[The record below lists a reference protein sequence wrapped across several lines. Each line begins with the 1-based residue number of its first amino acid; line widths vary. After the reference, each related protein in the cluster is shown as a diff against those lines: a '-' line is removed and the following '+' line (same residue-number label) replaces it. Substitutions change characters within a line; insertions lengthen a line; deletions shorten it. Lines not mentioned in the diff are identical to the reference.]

1 MTVISLDCRQSKRS
15 IDGID
20 GDELNYRSKVK
31 GPCVVHDPVGMDS
44 SRHTCNRN
52 KNPSTMTLESR
63 VHSVSAQMSAA
74 SHAARPDATASW
86 LTSTELHCIAICNPI
101 VTLLGRTKSVGF
113 QSVREISLVVC
124 QLAEDRTIGCSNH
137 VHRIFFMSSLGRNS
151 KDLSTGLER
160 RIST

>member
-1 MTVISLDCRQSKRS
+1 MSSCRRDMCSLLLRAA
-15 IDGID
+15 
-20 GDELNYRSKVK
+20 LNRIK

-52 KNPSTMTLESR
+52 TNPSTMTLESR
-63 VHSVSAQMSAA
+63 VHSVSAQVSAA

-101 VTLLGRTKSVGF
+101 VTRLGRTKSVGF
-113 QSVREISLVVC
+113 QSVREIGLVVC
-124 QLAEDRTIGCSNH
+124 QLPEDRTIGCSSH
-137 VHRIFFMSSLGRNS
+137 VHRIRF
-151 KDLSTGLER
+151 KDLSDSLES